1 MDREDLKEK
10 LIILSITTGVFLPIR
25 VLFAA
30 HISDHWLGSLGLV
43 SAFGLLFVFL
53 IKKNKLGW
61 FGKIFEKQMRKTIG
75 GKTGKL
81 IIGVSLLFLIYFGSS
96 LYFIDKGDSIY
107 FEDKQVFASV
117 ILVKDFT
124 MEDVPIEKLNGP
136 QPLVNMVGFEWI
148 TSLDYAL
155 SIAYS
160 IMNDT
165 TDGWLSHFIVV
176 VFVEQLEMIGL
187 LFFYRKTYSQ
197 KIPVQTE

>member
-10 LIILSITTGVFLPIR
+10 LIISSITTGIFLPIR
-25 VLFAA
+25 VLFAS
-30 HISDHWLGSLGLV
+30 HVSDHWLGSLGLV
-43 SAFGLLFVFL
+43 SAFGILFVFL
-53 IKKNKLGW
+53 IKRNKLGW

-75 GKTGKL
+75 GKTGKF

-96 LYFIDKGDSIY
+96 LYFIEKGDTVY

-117 ILVKDFT
+117 MLSKDFT
-124 MEDVPIEKLNGP
+124 IEDIPLEKLGGP
-136 QPLVNMVGFEWI
+136 QPLVNIAGLEWI
-148 TSLDYAL
+148 TNLDYAL

-160 IMNDT
+160 IMDDT

-176 VFVEQLEMIGL
+176 VFVEQLEMVGL